1 MASIYAE
8 VTINR
13 PAEDVWAD
21 VSDVGGVS
29 GMLDIVSASS
39 ADGDV
44 RRCTLA
50 NGAEIAEKILSIDHE
65 NRRVGYTITEGMPFE
80 YHAASMQ
87 VFDAGDG
94 TSTLRWITDVKP
106 DAEAE
111 RMAPMF
117 QADLE
122 SYASR

>member
-1 MASIYAE
+1 MACIYAE
-8 VTINR
+8 VTVNR
-13 PAEDVWAD
+13 PASEVWD
-21 VSDVGGVS
+21 EVSDVGGVS
-29 GMLDIVSASS
+29 KMLDIVAESS
-39 ADGDV
+39 AEGDV
-44 RRCTLA
+44 RKCTLA
-50 NGAEIAEKILSIDHE
+50 SGAEIEEKILSIDHE
-65 NRRVGYTITEGMPFE
+65 NRRVGYTVTAGLPFDF
-80 YHAASMQ
+80 HAASMQ

-122 SYASR
+122 KYASR

>member
-1 MASIYAE
+1 MACIYAE

-13 PAEDVWAD
+13 PAEEVWAE
-21 VSDVGGVS
+21 VADVGGVS
-29 GMLDIVSASS
+29 GMLGLVSESS
-39 ADGDV
+39 AEGDV
-44 RRCTLA
+44 RKCTLA
-50 NGAEIAEKILSIDHE
+50 NGAEIEEKILSIDHD

-87 VFDAGDG
+87 VFDEGGG

-106 DAEAE
+106 DSEAE
-111 RMAPMF
+111 RMAPIF